1 MLKID
6 TFVKTK
12 TLKKSKMKKLY
23 TLLSFVLFGFAANA
37 QCTDLVIS
45 EYAEGS
51 GSNKYLELY
60 NPTNST
66 IHLSGYALANTGND
80 VDSIGFYEFWLNL
93 RSTDSIS
100 PNTTYI
106 ICDKD
111 ADAAIVNAASFTHEF
126 LSNGDDGYKL
136 VKGGT
141 FTDLD
146 ADGDTDRY
154 EMANFTVV
162 DVLGDWQGRPSGG
175 WDVAGETAATK
186 DRVLVRKP
194 AYGGN
199 SDWTISRG
207 TDAMNS
213 EWVVKANEDWTNLGK
228 HSSDCHPPVAT
239 EPSTAAA
246 DPTADAVD
254 VISVYSQTYGDLA
267 GTDFFPFWN
276 QSTQYSVFEIGTD
289 SMIKYT
295 ALNYQGIQF
304 GSDIDASGMKTLHM
318 DIWTADVD
326 DVKIFPVS
334 KTGSEYF
341 VTKTLTAG
349 QWTSVEIP
357 LADYTS
363 QGLSIVDLHQFKFDN
378 PGSSNGVGTI
388 FVDNIYFSR
397 DPVLVYNVADIVDI
411 VGLDADFSPV
421 NLDTLYEVTGI
432 VYGIDYQ
439 GGDDLTNT
447 NAAFTLIDAT
457 DGVGV
462 FARGLDYVVKE
473 GDEVTVKGTLDFF
486 RGLTQIAADSI
497 TVVSTGNAIND
508 PTDVTSLSE
517 DTESDLVKFTKV
529 WVADTA
535 DKVWP
540 NNGNIDIT
548 NGTDTFAV
556 RIDGDTKGI
565 AGKTIEFDTM
575 NIVGLGGQ
583 FDGSAPHN
591 EGYQLFPRDSSD
603 ISEWVNMTSVRNVSI
618 QTSVYPNPTSNN
630 LTVVGATKWESFVV
644 YSILGGEMAA
654 GTLNNNNLSVANLNN
669 GTYIIKLV
677 AGEQVG
683 VARFV
688 VSK

>member
-1 MLKID
+1 
-6 TFVKTK
+6 
-12 TLKKSKMKKLY
+12 MKKLY
-23 TLLSFVLFGFAANA
+23 TLLSLVLFSFAANA
-37 QCTDLVIS
+37 QCSDLFFS
-45 EYAEGS
+45 EYIEGS
-51 GSNKYLELY
+51 SNNKALEIY
-60 NPTNST
+60 NASGAT
-66 IHLSGYALANTGND
+66 IDLSDYAVIRNNNG
-80 VDSIGFYEFWLNL
+80 
-93 RSTDSIS
+93 
-100 PNTTYI
+100 NTTSPDTFIMNGMLASEGVYI
-106 ICDKD
+106 I
-111 ADAAIVNAASFTHEF
+111 ANPSSNAAILAVADTTGSATFY
-126 LSNGDDGYKL
+126 NGDDAL
-136 VKGGT
+136 ALT
-141 FTDLD
+141 NIATS
-146 ADGDTDRY
+146 
-154 EMANFTVV
+154 TVV
-162 DVLGDWQGRPSGG
+162 DLFGIPGVDPGSAWAWNVGG
-175 WDVAGETAATK
+175 VSYRTNNST
-186 DRVLVRKP
+186 LVRNYNVQTGV
-194 AYGGN
+194 AAW
-199 SDWTISRG
+199 DTL
-207 TDAMNS
+207 
-213 EWVVKANEDWTNLGK
+213 EWVTSAIDDVSNLGS
-228 HSSDCHPPVAT
+228 HSSACYPPVAT

-246 DPTADAVD
+246 DPTADQVD
-254 VISVYSQTYGDLA
+254 VISLFSNVYTDVAVNTWRTGWSAATLTDTTAAGNDIKRYTDLN
-267 GTDFFPFWN
+267 F
-276 QSTQYSVFEIGTD
+276 V
-289 SMIKYT
+289 
-295 ALNYQGIQF
+295 GIETV
-304 GSDIDASGMKTLHM
+304 GGNSIDASGMNYFTF
-318 DIWTADVD
+318 DAWTPNATSYRIKLVDFGPDNAFQGGD
-326 DVKIFPVS
+326 DVEHELTFDMPAQSSWINHTIDISDFTGLTTTANISQLIFAATPA
-334 KTGSEYF
+334 GGA
-341 VTKTLTAG
+341 TLF
-349 QWTSVEIP
+349 
-357 LADYTS
+357 L
-363 QGLSIVDLHQFKFDN
+363 
-378 PGSSNGVGTI
+378 
-388 FVDNIYFSR
+388 DNIYFSR

-603 ISEWVNMTSVRNVSI
+603 ISEWVDMTSVRNVSI

>member
-1 MLKID
+1 
-6 TFVKTK
+6 
-12 TLKKSKMKKLY
+12 MKKLY
-23 TLLSFVLFGFAANA
+23 TLLSLVLFSFAANA

-66 IHLSGYALANTGND
+66 IHLSGYALANTGNAP
-80 VDSIGFYEFWLNL
+80 DSIGFYEFWLNL
-93 RSTDSIS
+93 RSTDSIPS
-100 PNTTYI
+100 NTTYL

-111 ADAAIVNAASFTHEF
+111 ADATIANAANFTHDF

-141 FTDLD
+141 FTDLNT
-146 ADGDTDRY
+146 DGDTDRY
-154 EMANFTVV
+154 EMVNFTVV

-199 SDWTISRG
+199 SDWTTSRG
-207 TDAMNS
+207 TDAANS
-213 EWVVKANEDWTNLGK
+213 EWVVKANEDWSNLGM
-228 HSSDCHPPVAT
+228 HSSDCHPPTAT

-246 DPTADAVD
+246 DPTADQVD
-254 VISVYSQTYGDLA
+254 VISLFSGVY
-267 GTDFFPFWN
+267 TDVTVDTWRTTWSN
-276 QSTQYSVFEIGTD
+276 ATLTDTTADGNDIKRYSKLDFVGIETIG
-289 SMIKYT
+289 
-295 ALNYQGIQF
+295 ANA
-304 GSDIDASGMKTLHM
+304 IDASEMEYISF
-318 DIWTADVD
+318 DAWTADATTYRI
-326 DVKIFPVS
+326 K
-334 KTGSEYF
+334 
-341 VTKTLTAG
+341 
-349 QWTSVEIP
+349 
-357 LADYTS
+357 
-363 QGLSIVDLHQFKFDN
+363 IVDF
-378 PGSSNGVGTI
+378 GTPQSEHEIAFAMPAQSTWTNHKIALSDFTGLTNTSTISQII
-388 FVDNIYFSR
+388 FSALPVAGNTLFLDNIYFSKEPTP
-397 DPVLVYNVADIVDI
+397 PVLVYNVADIADI

-439 GGDDLTNT
+439 GGDDLTNA

-473 GDEVTVKGTLDFF
+473 GDEVTVKGTLDFYN
-486 RGLTQIAADSI
+486 GLTQIAADSI
-497 TVVSTGNAIND
+497 TVVSSGNAIND

-517 DTESDLVKFTKV
+517 ATESDLVKFTKV

-540 NNGNIDIT
+540 NNGSIDIT

-556 RIDGDTKGI
+556 RIDSDTKGI
-565 AGKTIEFDTM
+565 AGKTIEHDTM

-583 FDGSAPHN
+583 FDRSAPHN
-591 EGYQLFPRDSSD
+591 EGYQLLPRDSSD
-603 ISEWVNMTSVRNVSI
+603 ITEWVDMTSVRNVSV